1 MTSENIASNNAADF
15 DMEKRIGWAMFR
27 HILGNAAIPLVA
39 SGAGSLLVAGAF
51 FLRDRQTI
59 AITWLLVVYAT
70 IVIRICL
77 TRWFRGFVAVHG
89 FSRRAGNWY
98 ALSVGLSGVAWGVGA
113 LLLIKAPDVICA
125 VLTITAIQAMVM
137 GGAITL
143 GAFMPAFFA
152 FSIPAIMPM
161 VGVLAS
167 SGEATQMVLAVCSL
181 IFFVLISL
189 VARNFNRSL
198 HRALR
203 LKFENEALVDL
214 LSEKAREL
222 ALRANTD
229 GLTGLANRLWF
240 DQILESEWARLKR
253 SGAPLSV
260 ILLDVDHFKLFN
272 DTYGH
277 IAGDACLK
285 QIAQVLKEA
294 CRSTSDFVA
303 RYGGEEFIVLLPE
316 IQAEGACAVAERIR
330 TRIAHLEIPHEA
342 SQTARHITASLGA
355 VTVQCADL
363 ATSADAVA
371 FADEQLYRAK
381 ALGRNRVVHLTWGAR
396 DIPG

>member
-1 MTSENIASNNAADF
+1 VTPETIASKKAAETDI
-15 DMEKRIGWAMFR
+15 EKRIAWAMFR
-27 HILGNAAIPLVA
+27 HMLGNAAIPVIG
-39 SGAGSLLVAGAF
+39 SGAGSLLVAGTC
-51 FLRDRQTI
+51 FLLGRQTLAI
-59 AITWLLVVYAT
+59 AWLLVVYAT
-70 IVIRICL
+70 IAIRVYL
-77 TRWFRGFVAVHG
+77 TGWFRRYVATHG
-89 FSRRAGNWY
+89 FSATAGNWY
-98 ALSVGLSGVAWGVGA
+98 AVSVGLSGIAWGASA
-113 LLLIKAPDVICA
+113 LLLIAAPDMICT
-125 VLTITAIQAMVM
+125 VLIITAVQAMVM

-152 FSIPAIMPM
+152 FSIPAILPM

-167 SGEATQMVLAVCSL
+167 SGEAAQIVLAVYSL
-181 IFFVLISL
+181 IFCVLISL

-198 HRALR
+198 YRTFR
-203 LKFENEALVDL
+203 LTFENEALVEL
-214 LSEKAREL
+214 LTENAREL

-229 GLTGLANRLWF
+229 GLTGLANRLRF
-240 DQILESEWARLKR
+240 DQILESEWARLKQ
-253 SGAPLSV
+253 SDGPLSV

-294 CRSTSDFVA
+294 CHSGRDFVA

-316 IQAEGACAVAERIR
+316 THADGVWSVAEKIR
-330 TRIAHLEIPHEA
+330 ARIADLAIPHET

-355 VTVQCADL
+355 VTVQCADPT
-363 ATSADAVA
+363 TSADAVA

-381 ALGRNRVVHLTWGAR
+381 ALGRNRVAHLAWAGR
-396 DIPG
+396 DAPA